1 MKQNPR
7 QAPIR
12 LINKNNCLVR
22 LVASLIMVYCIPLS
36 LSAQQAEVLPY
47 YTLGVFPYLPPARI
61 ESMYAPV
68 AANLSTVSDKPVKLK
83 SRPDFDAFLQEV
95 KKGRYDIIFI
105 QPFDYVRIPN
115 KHLYT
120 PIVRWQGMLQAVFV
134 TNADVD
140 LQNTTEAF
148 QLLRGKEIAMPD
160 KNAAVSLLG
169 KNTLMQ
175 AGLSIDDDIT
185 IHYNKNHFECLKQ
198 VVLKKAFACVTAIP
212 PLTLFESR
220 TDSKLKIIAKSQQI
234 PTPLFAV
241 HERVPKKV
249 LTNMQTTME
258 NWHLETE
265 GKTILKLLGFH
276 AFVSTNDDMYDSVRK
291 MWKNLSESKS
301 QN

>member
-1 MKQNPR
+1 M
-7 QAPIR
+7 
-12 LINKNNCLVR
+12 
-22 LVASLIMVYCIPLS
+22 
-36 LSAQQAEVLPY
+36 PY

-83 SRPDFDAFLQEV
+83 SRPDFDAFLLEV

-134 TNADVD
+134 ANADVDVD
-140 LQNTTEAF
+140 LQNTPDAI
-148 QLLRGKEIAMPD
+148 QYLRGKEIAMPD
-160 KNAAVSLLG
+160 RNAAVSLLG

-175 AGLSIDDDIT
+175 AGLSIDNDIT

-198 VVLKKAFACVTAIP
+198 VVLKKAFVCVTAIP

-220 TDSKLKIIAKSQQI
+220 TGTKLKIIAKSQKI

-249 LTNMQTTME
+249 LTNIQANME
-258 NWHLETE
+258 NWHLESN
-265 GKTILKLLGFH
+265 GQNILKLLGFQ
-276 AFVSTNDDMYDSVRK
+276 AFVVANDGMYDGVRK
-291 MWKNLSESKS
+291 MWKNLSETKPL
-301 QN
+301 N